1 MKVVDD
7 IFSDRIFL
15 LKLYVSDIFEDVI
28 LELLRVYFEG
38 FGFIEYL
45 GFINYYFEK
54 VVLILIGVFVVFCEE
69 EVLEKVLNRIIYEV
83 NGCKLKV

>member
-1 MKVVDD
+1 M
-7 IFSDRIFL
+7 
-15 LKLYVSDIFEDVI
+15 
-28 LELLRVYFEG
+28 LRVYFEG

-69 EVLEKVLNRIIYEV
+69 EVVENVLNRIIYEV
-83 NGCKLKV
+83 NGCKLKVQKVNCLFVGQLLDFFSFRVLMIKLLENFD

>member
-7 IFSDRIFL
+7 IFLDRIFL

-28 LELLRVYFEG
+28 LEMLRVYFEG
-38 FGFIEYL
+38 FGFIAYL